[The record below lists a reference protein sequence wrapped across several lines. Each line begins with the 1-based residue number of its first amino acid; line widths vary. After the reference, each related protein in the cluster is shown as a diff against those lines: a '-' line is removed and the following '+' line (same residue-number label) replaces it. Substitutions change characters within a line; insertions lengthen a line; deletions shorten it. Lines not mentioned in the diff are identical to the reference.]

1 MNNNDR
7 QEIISSGVDS
17 LIKRLRDEGTSAGKQ
32 EAEKIVAAAE
42 AKAQAILEKANAEA
56 RATVVAARKEADEL
70 KNAGADALKVAMRD
84 TVLDMKMTLMQ
95 RFSSDVERLVSRHLQ
110 DKDVLR
116 QMVIEVAGRVADD
129 ARLSE
134 DEPIEF
140 VLPRHV
146 VGLEELRQDSEE
158 LEHGKLTELAL
169 GLTVDL
175 LRDGVTFS
183 VGNDDQSGM
192 RIRLVG
198 NDITLDLTD
207 QAVASLL
214 LQHLQ
219 PRFRSILDGVVK

>member
-129 ARLSE
+129 ARLGE

-140 VLPRHV
+140 VLPQEV
-146 VGLEELRQDSEE
+146 VGLEELRQDPEE
-158 LEHGKLTELAL
+158 LEHGKLTALAL

-192 RIRLVG
+192 RVRLVG

-207 QAVASLL
+207 QAVANLL

>member
-1 MNNNDR
+1 MSNNHR

-17 LIKRLRDEGTSAGKQ
+17 LIKRLREEGTSAGKQ

-129 ARLSE
+129 ANLSE
-134 DEPIEF
+134 GEAIDI
-140 VLPRHV
+140 VLPEHV
-146 VGLEELRQDSEE
+146 VGLDELRQDSEE
-158 LEHGKLTELAL
+158 LEHGKLTDLAL

-183 VGNDDQSGM
+183 VVDDAQSGL
-192 RIRLVG
+192 RVRLVG

-207 QAVASLL
+207 KAVANLL

-219 PRFRSILDGVVK
+219 PRFRLILDGVVK